1 MVFLVIFLSVV
12 AFWSLVY
19 ILRLKGDVRK
29 IKISLQKIKGTDTN
43 IRLTTSTFDRDITGL
58 ILEVNEILN
67 QQQEILINSERVN
80 REFLQGITNISHDLR
95 TPLTSASGYIEL
107 IKSKNLDDKKR
118 FEYLEMVHGRLMALA
133 HLMDELFDY
142 TQIIENKTDLKL
154 QAINVCSLISD
165 ELASFYDTLTQ
176 AGFEVVVDIPN
187 QVIMLITD
195 PENLRRIVW
204 NLMSNMA
211 KHGVEFFRVK
221 VNSDGVMTFTN
232 KVANANELEVER
244 LFERF
249 YTSDTSRTSQKT
261 GLGLAITK
269 ALVEKMGGEIHA
281 WLDGNML
288 NIKVDMKT

>member
-12 AFWSLVY
+12 AFWSFVY

-29 IKISLQKIKGTDTN
+29 IKASLQKIKGTDTN

-80 REFLQGITNISHDLR
+80 RKFLQGITNISHDLR

-118 FEYLEMVHGRLMALA
+118 FEYLEIVQNRLMVLA
-133 HLMDELFDY
+133 HLMNELFDY
-142 TQIIENKTDLKL
+142 TQIVEGKTDLKL
-154 QAINVCSLISD
+154 ESVDVCSLIRD
-165 ELASFYDTLTQ
+165 ELASFYDILTQ

-195 PENLRRIVW
+195 PANLRRIVW

-288 NIKVDMKT
+288 NIKVDMKA